1 VSTMRIFVSHS
12 HEDDAFCRAL
22 VEGLRRAGA
31 DVWYDEHNLGSGQ
44 LMTVIQR
51 ELGSRPVF
59 IVILTRA
66 TFASRW
72 VRRET
77 LWAYELGDRDPTRIL
92 LPVTAGPIER
102 SDFSAE
108 NEWLF
113 LHDFKRIEAPGYQ
126 PYPQAEAVTRT
137 LHALQLTL
145 PGEAPLSTGPLPA
158 DSVAD
163 LIGRGRALNA
173 QGKYAQ
179 ALPLFQ
185 RALERDPRAVDAWLT
200 AGYTLGNLERY
211 EEALVAL
218 DRALALNP
226 NSPRAWSNK
235 GAALNGLRSP
245 WTHSMRGPGA
255 IRAMR
260 CSTSSAIRRRWWP
273 MTGRSPWTRS
283 MRRPG
288 AIRAMRCS
296 TSSAIRRRWWPMT
309 GRWPSTR
316 TR

>member
-1 VSTMRIFVSHS
+1 MSTMRIFVSHS

-22 VEGLRRAGA
+22 VQGLRQAGA

-59 IVILTRA
+59 VVILTRA

-113 LHDFKRIEAPGYQ
+113 LHDFKRVEAPGYK

-137 LHALQLTL
+137 LHALELTP
-145 PGEAPLSTGPLPA
+145 PGEAPLPTAPQPA
-158 DSVAD
+158 ESADD
-163 LIGRGRALNA
+163 LITRGKALQA
-173 QGKYAQ
+173 QGKHAE

-185 RALERDPRAVDAWLT
+185 RASQLDPRSFSAWT
-200 AGYTLGNLERY
+200 
-211 EEALVAL
+211 
-218 DRALALNP
+218 
-226 NSPRAWSNK
+226 
-235 GAALNGLRSP
+235 
-245 WTHSMRGPGA
+245 
-255 IRAMR
+255 
-260 CSTSSAIRRRWWP
+260 
-273 MTGRSPWTRS
+273 
-283 MRRPG
+283 
-288 AIRAMRCS
+288 
-296 TSSAIRRRWWPMT
+296 
-309 GRWPSTR
+309 
-316 TR
+316 